1 MWGLDRKNDGSSNE
15 DENVPMSDDSIRL
28 ESGPTE
34 RVTSVSITSATFS
47 AGLPESA
54 ASSPSPTLHSAAFTA
69 INVAAP
75 TWQEWREELGKV
87 GGTSPLLQFVDTPR
101 TRIDLT
107 SMHPG
112 GLPQFI
118 SGQSTLLSHLIRED
132 FALRNARLAATA
144 IAAKSVELRSM
155 RGIESVYVA
164 IGLATWEFGEL
175 SFCGPVLLRPMS
187 LRRYGK
193 DFELKLNGRAFVN
206 PQLARALESQ
216 FQISL
221 DTEAFVALAHDNG
234 TFKPQPVIDR
244 LRGLTQHVPS
254 FAVEPRLLV
263 STFADVSAS
272 MVADVRQL
280 EHAVLDALAGNI
292 SARAA
297 LNNGFLN
304 VVATGQD
311 ERPTATDTLLLDAD
325 AEQEQVVAEILAGN
339 SMVVKT
345 LPGTGGTQT
354 IVNALG
360 ALTAQHK
367 RVLIVGARRSSLDSI
382 FQRLEQVGL
391 DGLTVSPR
399 TLRKDLI
406 SAILRNEKATRPNV
420 TDVDDALMRLRKVLV
435 DYRTSLGRRDE
446 VTGVSALE
454 ALEELSRLSLLPTAP
469 ATTARLPKRAI
480 EGLAPGRTDAAQSLI
495 TAAALGEFKYGPDD
509 SPWYGADFSTTAE
522 ATAAHDL
529 AKRIHAIDLPRLLER
544 ADTVFGRTRMRP
556 FENMIELGIYIRL
569 LIDIRETLDKFLPAV
584 YDRPL
589 TELITA
595 TAGRRGGDMTSANR
609 RRLRKLA
616 DEYVRPGANVSDM
629 NDSLTR
635 IQQQRVLWQR
645 YVVAGAVP
653 EVPVGVGDLQAAY
666 QRVVDDLTQLDMPL
680 GATGT
685 TDSLVRLDL
694 VGLRN
699 RIGSLA
705 AESEVLANLQERTT
719 LLAYLRELDLD
730 VLLADLSARHVPEAD
745 VANELELAWWQSVL
759 EGMLVEDKALL
770 SANTAILD
778 RLESDFRMVDEAH
791 ASANGQ
797 LLAARLSDLWKIG
810 LVDWPDE
817 ADRLRRAL
825 RGDEVTP
832 AELFRIAP
840 RLSRAISPIWACSP
854 YEAHLIPKDVAFD
867 AVFLL
872 DAGATTIAENSG
884 AIRRGKAIVVF
895 GDPVTQT
902 PSRFETG
909 LGEDSNGML
918 RAPVGDADAWHSRSA
933 LAKLSEVLTVRTLTH
948 SYRAGGEDLADVVN
962 RRFYGGKI
970 TSLPWAGTFLG
981 HSSLRLRYIADGTG
995 MPDPVSGAIESVDA
1009 EVAKVVELVLAHAA
1023 DRPTESLMVITASPK
1038 HAVRVEQSVLS
1049 AFARRSDL
1057 AEFILADRAEPF
1069 AVMTLE
1075 QAVAQ
1080 SRDRVIFS
1088 LGYGRTPHGR
1098 LLSDFGA
1105 LAKPGGERLLA
1116 VGMTRARRSMEIV
1129 SCFRPGDI
1137 EESRL
1142 SGGMRALAEVLSETD
1157 RTPTLVRNDADA
1169 EPMLV
1174 ELAERL
1180 VARGLTVSLNH
1191 GGEIALAASFE
1202 GRAVA
1207 VETDALLGRGSLRE
1221 SLRLRPEMLRR
1232 LGWHYL
1238 RVHSFELFADPEA
1251 VATRIA
1257 SLIGA
1262 VTDDDVSTGPILLPE
1277 LAGISAGVGA
1287 GARAEAHA

>member
-1 MWGLDRKNDGSSNE
+1 MWRLDRKFDDGYPSAENGGSSNE
-15 DENVPMSDDSIRL
+15 DENAPMSDDPIRL
-28 ESGPTE
+28 DSGPIE
-34 RVTSVSITSATFS
+34 RVTSVSITSA
-47 AGLPESA
+47 
-54 ASSPSPTLHSAAFTA
+54 PSPAFAA

-75 TWQEWREELGKV
+75 TWHDWREELGQV
-87 GGTSPLLQFVDTPR
+87 GGTSPLIQFVDTPR

-164 IGLATWEFGEL
+164 IGLATWEFREL
-175 SFCGPVLLRPMS
+175 SFCGPVLLRPVS

-206 PQLARALESQ
+206 PQLVRALESQ

-280 EHAVLDALAGNI
+280 EHPVLDALAGNI

-297 LNNGFLN
+297 LNNGFLD

-339 SMVVKT
+339 SMVVRT

-406 SAILRNEKATRPNV
+406 SAILRNEKATRQNV
-420 TDVDDALMRLRKVLV
+420 SDVDDALMRLRKVLV

-446 VTGVSALE
+446 VLGVSALE
-454 ALEELSRLSLLPTAP
+454 ALEELSRLSLLPNAP

-480 EGLAPGRTDAAQSLI
+480 EGLASGRTDAAQSLI

-685 TDSLVRLDL
+685 TESLVRLDL

-699 RIGSLA
+699 TIGSLA

-730 VLLADLSARHVPEAD
+730 VLLADLSARHIPEAD

-759 EGMLVEDKALL
+759 EGMLVQDKALL

-791 ASANGQ
+791 ASTNGQ

-825 RGDEVTP
+825 RDDQITP

-854 YEAHLIPKDVAFD
+854 YEAHLIPRDVAFD

-872 DAGATTIAENSG
+872 DAGATTIAENAG
-884 AIRRGKAIVVF
+884 AIRRGSAIVVF

-1157 RTPTLVRNDADA
+1157 RTPTLVRDDADA

-1191 GGEIALAASFE
+1191 GAEIALAASFE

-1262 VTDDDVSTGPILLPE
+1262 VTDDDVSTGPIVLP
-1277 LAGISAGVGA
+1277 ARAGVGA
-1287 GARAEAHA
+1287 AAGGSGAGDGTGAATHAGAHA

>member
-1 MWGLDRKNDGSSNE
+1 M
-15 DENVPMSDDSIRL
+15 
-28 ESGPTE
+28 
-34 RVTSVSITSATFS
+34 
-47 AGLPESA
+47 
-54 ASSPSPTLHSAAFTA
+54 
-69 INVAAP
+69 
-75 TWQEWREELGKV
+75 
-87 GGTSPLLQFVDTPR
+87 
-101 TRIDLT
+101 
-107 SMHPG
+107 
-112 GLPQFI
+112 
-118 SGQSTLLSHLIRED
+118 
-132 FALRNARLAATA
+132 
-144 IAAKSVELRSM
+144 
-155 RGIESVYVA
+155 
-164 IGLATWEFGEL
+164 
-175 SFCGPVLLRPMS
+175 
-187 LRRYGK
+187 
-193 DFELKLNGRAFVN
+193 
-206 PQLARALESQ
+206 
-216 FQISL
+216 
-221 DTEAFVALAHDNG
+221 
-234 TFKPQPVIDR
+234 
-244 LRGLTQHVPS
+244 
-254 FAVEPRLLV
+254 
-263 STFADVSAS
+263 
-272 MVADVRQL
+272 
-280 EHAVLDALAGNI
+280 
-292 SARAA
+292 
-297 LNNGFLN
+297 
-304 VVATGQD
+304 ATGQD
-311 ERPTATDTLLLDAD
+311 ERPPATDTLLLDAD

-420 TDVDDALMRLRKVLV
+420 TEVDDALMRLRKVLV

-446 VTGVSALE
+446 VLGVSALE

-469 ATTARLPKRAI
+469 ATTARLPRRAI
-480 EGLAPGRTDAAQSLI
+480 EGLVAGRTDAAQSLI
-495 TAAALGEFKYGPDD
+495 TAAALGEFRYGPND
-509 SPWYGADFSTTAE
+509 SPWYGSSFATTAE

-529 AKRIHAIDLPRLLER
+529 AKRLHRIELPRLLER
-544 ADTVFGRTRMRP
+544 AEGVFGRTRMRP

-569 LIDIRETLDKFLPAV
+569 LVDIRETLDKFLPAV

-589 TELITA
+589 TELISA
-595 TAGRRGGDMTSANR
+595 TAGRRGGEMTSANR

-629 NDSLTR
+629 HGALTS

-666 QRVVDDLTQLDMPL
+666 QRVLEDLAQLDVPL
-680 GATGT
+680 GAAGSPE
-685 TDSLVRLDL
+685 SLLQLDV

-699 RIGSLA
+699 KVASLA

-719 LLAYLRELDLD
+719 LLAYLRDLDLD

-745 VANELELAWWQSVL
+745 VANELELAWWQSAL
-759 EGMLVEDKALL
+759 EGMLAEDKALL

-797 LLAARLSDLWKIG
+797 LLAARLAELWKIG

-825 RGDEVTP
+825 RDDQITP
-832 AELFRIAP
+832 EDLFRIAP

-854 YEAHLIPKDVAFD
+854 YEAHMIPKDVAFD

-872 DAGATTIAENSG
+872 DAGATTIAENAG
-884 AIRRGKAIVVF
+884 AIRRGSAIVVF

-918 RAPVGDADAWHSRSA
+918 RAPVGDADEWHSRSA

-970 TSLPWAGTFLG
+970 SSLPWAGTFLG

-1157 RTPTLVRNDADA
+1157 RDLSFRADNTHA

-1180 VARGLTVSLNH
+1180 VARGMVVLLNH

-1262 VTDDDVSTGPILLPE
+1262 VTEDDVSTGPITLP
-1277 LAGISAGVGA
+1277 V
-1287 GARAEAHA
+1287 RAVDEDHA

>member
-1 MWGLDRKNDGSSNE
+1 MWRLDQNSGGENSSADNSGSSND
-15 DENVPMSDDSIRL
+15 DENVPMNDDLIQL
-28 ESGPTE
+28 DSGPTE
-34 RVTSVSITSATFS
+34 RVTSVSLTSATFT
-47 AGLPESA
+47 A
-54 ASSPSPTLHSAAFTA
+54 SPSTAFSGM
-69 INVAAP
+69 NVAAP
-75 TWQEWREELGKV
+75 TWQEWRDELALV
-87 GGTSPLLQFVDTPR
+87 GGTSPLIQFVDTPR

-107 SMHPG
+107 AMHPG

-118 SGQSTLLSHLIRED
+118 SGQSTLLSNLIRED

-155 RGIESVYVA
+155 RGIESVYLA
-164 IGLATWEFGEL
+164 IGLATWEFGGL
-175 SFCGPVLLRPMS
+175 SYCGPVLLRPMS

-193 DFELKLNGRAFVN
+193 DFEVKLNGRPFVN
-206 PQLARALESQ
+206 PQLVRALESQ

-221 DTEAFVALAHDNG
+221 DTNAFVALANDNG
-234 TFKPQPVIDR
+234 TFKPQPVINR
-244 LRGLTQHVPS
+244 LVGLTQHVMG
-254 FAVEPRLLV
+254 FGVEPRLVV

-280 EHAVLDALAGNI
+280 EHPVLDALAGNVA
-292 SARAA
+292 ARSA
-297 LNNGFLN
+297 LNNGFID
-304 VVATGQD
+304 VIATGQD
-311 ERPTATDTLLLDAD
+311 ERPPATDTLLLDAD

-382 FQRLEQVGL
+382 LQRLEQVGL

-435 DYRTSLGRRDE
+435 DYRGALGRRDE
-446 VTGVSALE
+446 VLGVSALE
-454 ALEELSRLSLLPTAP
+454 ALEELSRLSLLSTAP
-469 ATTARLPKRAI
+469 STTARLPRRAI
-480 EGLAPGRTDAAQSLI
+480 EGLAGGRTEAAQSLI
-495 TAAALGEFKYGPDD
+495 HAAALGEFRYGPDD
-509 SPWYGADFSTTAE
+509 SPWYGVNFSTTAE
-522 ATAAHDL
+522 ATATHEL
-529 AKRIHAIDLPRLLER
+529 AKRMHQSELPRLLER
-544 ADTVFGRTRMRP
+544 ADEVFGRTRMRP

-569 LIDIRETLDKFLPAV
+569 LVDIRETLDKFLPAV
-584 YDRPL
+584 YDRSL

-595 TAGRRGGDMTSANR
+595 TAGRRGSDMSGANR

-629 NDSLTR
+629 NESLTR
-635 IQQQRVLWQR
+635 IQQQRVMWQR

-653 EVPVGVGDLQAAY
+653 EVPVGVGDLQTAY
-666 QRVVDDLTQLDMPL
+666 QRVMSDLTQIDMPL
-680 GATGT
+680 GTTGSR
-685 TDSLVRLDL
+685 DSLVQLD
-694 VGLRN
+694 
-699 RIGSLA
+699 IGSLAKKVASLA

-730 VLLADLSARHVPEAD
+730 VLLADLSARHVPEANG
-745 VANELELAWWQSVL
+745 ANELELAWWQSVL

-797 LLAARLSDLWKIG
+797 LLAARLAELWKIG

-825 RGDEVTP
+825 REDQITP

-854 YEAHLIPKDVAFD
+854 YETHLIPKDVSFD

-872 DAGATTIAENSG
+872 DAGATTIAENAGS
-884 AIRRGKAIVVF
+884 IRRGSAIVVF

-918 RAPVGDADAWHSRSA
+918 RAPLADADAWHSRSA
-933 LAKLSEVLTVRTLTH
+933 LAKLCEVLTVRTLTQ

-1023 DRPTESLMVITASPK
+1023 ERPTESLMVITASPK

-1057 AEFILADRAEPF
+1057 AEFILAERAEPF

-1088 LGYGRTPHGR
+1088 IGYGRTPHGR

-1105 LAKPGGERLLA
+1105 LAKPGGDRLLA

-1157 RTPTLVRNDADA
+1157 RELSVVRDDTDA
-1169 EPMLV
+1169 EPMLID
-1174 ELAERL
+1174 LAERL
-1180 VARGLTVSLNH
+1180 TARGMTVSLNH
-1191 GGEIALAASFE
+1191 CGEIALAASFD

-1207 VETDALLGRGSLRE
+1207 VETDALLARGSLRE

-1251 VATRIA
+1251 VAGRIA

-1262 VTDDDVSTGPILLPE
+1262 VSEDDVSTGPIVLPM
-1277 LAGISAGVGA
+1277 
-1287 GARAEAHA
+1287 RAAAHA